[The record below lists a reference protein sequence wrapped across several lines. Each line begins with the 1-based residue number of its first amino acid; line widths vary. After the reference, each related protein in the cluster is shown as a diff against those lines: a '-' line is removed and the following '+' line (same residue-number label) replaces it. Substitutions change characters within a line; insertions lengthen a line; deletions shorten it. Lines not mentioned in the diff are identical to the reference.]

1 MYFPSD
7 VPTRGINGVLHM
19 WGGSV
24 VDKPTIS
31 KVKLFFWFVFIFSLS
46 ISVFFIFTYYIFDYI
61 NESEVVKVYPPLF
74 FVFSAPLLMYFS
86 FVILIMI
93 INREVLGSKILI
105 FRRIFKFL
113 AFFAALSFVFMIIG
127 PMYMD
132 SNLISKGYI
141 KCHSTPIKLQT
152 VYVINE
158 SLCGK

>member
-1 MYFPSD
+1 M
-7 VPTRGINGVLHM
+7 VLFIC
-19 WGGSV
+19 GGESV
-24 VDKPTIS
+24 VDKPIIS
-31 KVKLFFWFVFIFSLS
+31 KVKLFFGFVFIFSLS
-46 ISVFFIFTYYIFDYI
+46 VSVFLIFSYYTADYI

-74 FVFSAPLLMYFS
+74 FVFFVPLLMYFS
-86 FVILIMI
+86 FIILIVMI
-93 INREVLGSKILI
+93 NKEIIVSRVSI

-113 AFFAALSFVFMIIG
+113 AFFSALSFVFMIIG

>member
-1 MYFPSD
+1 MVFF
-7 VPTRGINGVLHM
+7 IC
-19 WGGSV
+19 GGESV
-24 VDKPTIS
+24 VDKPIIS
-31 KVKLFFWFVFIFSLS
+31 KVKLFFGFVFIFSLS
-46 ISVFFIFTYYIFDYI
+46 VSVFLIFAYYTADYI

-74 FVFSAPLLMYFS
+74 IVFSAPLLMYFS

-93 INREVLGSKILI
+93 INREVLVLKILI

-113 AFFAALSFVFMIIG
+113 AFFAVLSFIFMIIG

-152 VYVINE
+152 VYVIDAE
-158 SLCGK
+158 LCRK

>member
-1 MYFPSD
+1 MFQQ
-7 VPTRGINGVLHM
+7 GILMVLFIC
-19 WGGSV
+19 GGESV
-24 VDKPTIS
+24 VDKPIIS
-31 KVKLFFWFVFIFSLS
+31 KVKLFFGFVFIFSLS
-46 ISVFFIFTYYIFDYI
+46 VSVFLIFAYYTADYI

-74 FVFSAPLLMYFS
+74 FVFFVPLLMYFS
-86 FVILIMI
+86 FIILI
-93 INREVLGSKILI
+93 VI

-113 AFFAALSFVFMIIG
+113 AFFAVLSFVFMIIG